1 MWNPVGA
8 RHAVP
13 SVELEM
19 KYDPQT
25 HHRRS
30 LRLPQYDYSD
40 PGAYFITVCAKRR
53 QCVLAEIKG
62 GESVPSEFGKVVL
75 DVWKD
80 LPARYENVQTDAFV
94 VMPNHLHGIIVVTS
108 VGAVHEPPARR
119 AIHELPLQS
128 PRMRRQMLIPRCVGY
143 LKMNSARMINET
155 LGTSGTSVWQRGY
168 YERVIRNEDELAR
181 IRQYIAENPVTWEL
195 DRENPLSRNF
205 NLDHGEYFKG
215 IYV

>member
-1 MWNPVGA
+1 
-8 RHAVP
+8 
-13 SVELEM
+13 
-19 KYDPQT
+19 
-25 HHRRS
+25 
-30 LRLPQYDYSD
+30 
-40 PGAYFITVCAKRR
+40 
-53 QCVLAEIKG
+53 
-62 GESVPSEFGKVVL
+62 
-75 DVWKD
+75 
-80 LPARYENVQTDAFV
+80 
-94 VMPNHLHGIIVVTS
+94 
-108 VGAVHEPPARR
+108 
-119 AIHELPLQS
+119 
-128 PRMRRQMLIPRCVGY
+128 MLIPRCVGY